1 MGKRTRQYG
10 LSELSYTMPDY
21 HVPLSPSNT
30 YHIFSR
36 AVGNEKLFR
45 SAENYRFFLARL
57 VVYVLPVADLFTYS
71 LLPNHFHLLLR
82 IKEEHIIKDQF
93 KQRKKI
99 PFRDNVHS
107 LPDFI
112 MEQFS
117 NWLNSYTKAYNKRF
131 SRKGAL
137 FMDYLKRSR
146 VEKESDFASFVFYIH
161 KNAVHHSLCK
171 QIGDWDYNGYR
182 ALLSE
187 KPTHLLRDEMIGW
200 FGSRKL
206 FIDFHRQP
214 INLKTD
220 FPADL

>member
-21 HVPLSPSNT
+21 HIPLSPSST

-117 NWLNSYTKAYNKRF
+117 NWLNSYTKAFNKRYE
-131 SRKGAL
+131 RKGAL
-137 FMDYLKRSR
+137 FMDYIKRSR
-146 VEKESDFASFVFYIH
+146 VEKESDFASCVFYIH
-161 KNAVHHSLCK
+161 RNAVHHALCK
-171 QIGDWDYNGYR
+171 QIGDWKYDGYR

-187 KPTHLLRDEMIGW
+187 KPTLLLRNEVIGR

-206 FIDFHRQP
+206 FIDFHRKP

-220 FPADL
+220 FPINL

>member
-1 MGKRTRQYG
+1 
-10 LSELSYTMPDY
+10 MPDY

-45 SAENYRFFLARL
+45 SDENYRFFLARL
-57 VVYVLPVADLFTYS
+57 VIYVLPVADIFTYS

-99 PFRDNVHS
+99 PFRENVHS

-131 SRKGAL
+131 RRKGAL

-161 KNAVHHSLCK
+161 KNAVQHSLCK
-171 QIGDWDYNGYR
+171 QIGDWNYDGYR

-187 KPTHLLRDEMIGW
+187 KPTRLLRDEMIGW

>member
-82 IKEEHIIKDQF
+82 IKEENTIKDQF

-99 PFRDNVHS
+99 PFHENVHS

-117 NWLNSYTKAYNKRF
+117 NWLNSYTKAFNKRYE
-131 SRKGAL
+131 RKGAL
-137 FMDYLKRSR
+137 FMDYIKRSR
-146 VEKESDFASFVFYIH
+146 VEKESDFASCVFYIH
-161 KNAVHHSLCK
+161 KNAVHHALCK
-171 QIGDWDYNGYR
+171 QIGDWNYDGYR

>member
-1 MGKRTRQYG
+1 MGKRTGQSCHSV
-10 LSELSYTMPDY
+10 LPYTMPDY
-21 HVPLSPSNT
+21 HIPLSPSST

-45 SAENYRFFLARL
+45 SDENYRFFLARL
-57 VVYVLPVADLFTYS
+57 VVYVLPVADIFTYS

-146 VEKESDFASFVFYIH
+146 VEKESDFASFVFTFT
-161 KNAVHHSLCK
+161 
-171 QIGDWDYNGYR
+171 R
-182 ALLSE
+182 M
-187 KPTHLLRDEMIGW
+187 R
-200 FGSRKL
+200 
-206 FIDFHRQP
+206 FIIPYANRSATGITMDTG
-214 INLKTD
+214 LY
-220 FPADL
+220 